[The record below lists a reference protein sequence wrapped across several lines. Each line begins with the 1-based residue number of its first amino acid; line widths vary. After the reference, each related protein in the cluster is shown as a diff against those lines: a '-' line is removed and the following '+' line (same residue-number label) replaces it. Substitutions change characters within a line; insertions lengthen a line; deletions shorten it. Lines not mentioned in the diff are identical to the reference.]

1 APARTSRLAALFA
14 PAPGDRPQ
22 APSFKRIKAPPAS
35 VPANPAESV
44 AAGAP
49 PRPATGQDAGRLDLR
64 SMALLG
70 VVSGPEGRRALL
82 RLPSG
87 AVRRVSE
94 GQEVDGWRVS
104 AIDDISVRIVDAGR
118 VRTLTM
124 P

>member
-1 APARTSRLAALFA
+1 MAATIRVADMAAAAVAVDL
-14 PAPGDRPQ
+14 Q
-22 APSFKRIKAPPAS
+22 A
-35 VPANPAESV
+35 
-44 AAGAP
+44 
-49 PRPATGQDAGRLDLR
+49 
-64 SMALLG
+64 MALLG
-70 VVSGPEGRRALL
+70 VISGPDGRRALL

-104 AIDDISVRIVDAGR
+104 AIDDVSVRIVDAGR